1 MIEDIREGRVERYIN
16 EPKVEAMDP
25 DCDSNDGGDDNDI
38 GDDSESEEKL
48 VCLGLSIFKIK
59 DIFNSKSPNIT
70 LNQKPVY
77 IY

>member
-1 MIEDIREGRVERYIN
+1 MVEIKSEDITDEILSDIMIEDIREGRVERYIN

-48 VCLGLSIFKIK
+48 VSLR
-59 DIFNSKSPNIT
+59 
-70 LNQKPVY
+70 
-77 IY
+77 